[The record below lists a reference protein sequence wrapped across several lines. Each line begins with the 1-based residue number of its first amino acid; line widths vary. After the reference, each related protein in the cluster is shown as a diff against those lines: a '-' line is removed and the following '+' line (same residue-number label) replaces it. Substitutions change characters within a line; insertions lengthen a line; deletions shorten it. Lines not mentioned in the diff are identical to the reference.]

1 MSIDTLD
8 REEIIGLVAAKFNQ
22 LGDIYTDADEL
33 AASVKAAKNLEVVAT
48 RLCGQV
54 KAVATGYLVANGY
67 VPVSASVDIA
77 GRLTFEDGAPDMAGA
92 EELELLLEHKGKTVH
107 LPVTGYPYLHHD
119 DEDSYVLT
127 DVNGL
132 LDILL
137 GLV

>member
-1 MSIDTLD
+1 MSINTLD
-8 REEIIGLVAAKFNQ
+8 REEIIGLVAAKFNE

-48 RLCGQV
+48 RLCSQV
-54 KAVATGYLVANGY
+54 KPVATGCLVETGHAP
-67 VPVSASVDIA
+67 VPASVDIA
-77 GRLTFEDGAPDMAGA
+77 GRLTFEGDVPEMTDAS
-92 EELELLLEHKGKTVH
+92 ELEFQLEHKGHKVH
-107 LPVTGYPYLHHD
+107 FPVTGYPALHPG